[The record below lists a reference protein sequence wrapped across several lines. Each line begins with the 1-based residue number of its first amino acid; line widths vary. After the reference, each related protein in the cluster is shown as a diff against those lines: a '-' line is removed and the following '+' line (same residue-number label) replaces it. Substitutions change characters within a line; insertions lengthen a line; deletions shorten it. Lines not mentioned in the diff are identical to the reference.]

1 MAAEEDLTDLW
12 QSHSQLDVVLELVF
26 LWLGGVDL
34 ACCGAACRAWRQAI
48 RRADVWRCLL
58 VQASSADTVHALA
71 SVYDGACPWR
81 ELYVASIAP
90 WRQVTCLTPDRPARL
105 AAAALNRA
113 GDLLAIAAED
123 CSFTVWMYENGKWA
137 RAGAG
142 SVTLGWTGVERAE
155 WAPDAPLLLLA
166 GSAPLSAQ
174 RGALAVLRPQNE
186 DSLES
191 WVVAARAT
199 GGGGCWAG
207 EGFLS
212 LELSRL
218 SALEHAPVFGT
229 DVWLNAP
236 TQETE
241 DEFAGTAA
249 RVLRIYNEKRA
260 VITQVV
266 CADAPLDART
276 AQEWAEAE
284 ATVRAEDMRVDA
296 SADPTSADPAYAP
309 EVVKL
314 EELGPDEAYYRVI
327 YDRGRTSDTPNA
339 WIRVVVLA
347 CGGVLG
353 VWPLPRERPPPLHVP
368 DDALRLRMRARAERR
383 QREAEA
389 AAAGEVEEEAPEL
402 STAELR
408 ARCDPPTAR
417 LRLPGNVLG
426 LTALQNGRA
435 VWASVSGGAICAS
448 LPALRVLRIVLA
460 KPGNGS
466 PHYMQPHVTDEYFGS
481 PCGGSSPT
489 AYVWGPAGA
498 STKLSGEA
506 PALAV
511 LLRCRALP
519 EALLLTE
526 DKLQVWQSTAPRAR
540 WPDDDNGDNA
550 SDYSDNNYDSSS
562 NSNISD
568 SNWRPSDRD

>member
-1 MAAEEDLTDLW
+1 MAAAEELADLW

-71 SVYDGACPWR
+71 SIYDGACPWR
-81 ELYVASIAP
+81 ELYVSSIAP
-90 WRQVTCLTPDRPARL
+90 WRRVASLTPERPARL
-105 AAAALNRA
+105 AAAALNRDGNLIA
-113 GDLLAIAAED
+113 VAAED
-123 CSFTVWMYENGKWA
+123 CSFTIWELENGKWA

-142 SVTLGWTGVERAE
+142 SVALGWTGVARAE

-166 GSAPLSAQ
+166 GSSPLSAQ
-174 RGALAVLRPQNE
+174 RGALAVLRPRNE
-186 DSLES
+186 GSLES

-207 EGFLS
+207 EVFLS

-218 SALEHAPVFGT
+218 SAMEHAPVFGT
-229 DVWLNAP
+229 DVWLNAA

-260 VITQVV
+260 VVTQAV
-266 CADAPLDART
+266 CADAPLDARA

-284 ATVRAEDMRVDA
+284 ATARAEDMRIDA
-296 SADPTSADPAYAP
+296 SSDSTSADPAYAP

-314 EELGPDEAYYRVI
+314 QEYGPDEAYYRVI
-327 YDRGRTSDTPNA
+327 YDRGRASDTPNA

-353 VWPLPRERPPPLHVP
+353 VWPLPRERPPPLRVP
-368 DDALRLRMRARAERR
+368 DDALRTRMRARAERR

-389 AAAGEVEEEAPEL
+389 AAAGEVEEEAPEP

-408 ARCDPPTAR
+408 ARCDPPAAR

-426 LTALQNGRA
+426 LTALQNGRG

-466 PHYMQPHVTDEYFGS
+466 PHYMQPHVTEEYFGS

-489 AYVWGPAGA
+489 ACVWGPAGA
-498 STKLSGEA
+498 STKLSGDT

-511 LLRCRALP
+511 LLRLRPRP
-519 EALLLTE
+519 EAFLLTE
-526 DKLQVWQSTAPRAR
+526 DALQVWQCTAPRAPR
-540 WPDDDNGDNA
+540 PDDNGDNA
-550 SDYSDNNYDSSS
+550 SDYSDNNYDSGSDNYS
-562 NSNISD
+562 SD
-568 SNWRPSDRD
+568 SD